1 MATYA
6 EFFQVD
12 LEGELAPACG
22 DRSVIRLDG
31 RNNRC
36 NLEILAEEECRKRNY
51 VAWRLIEGE
60 SLLRAQP
67 ITKTT
72 SLYY

>member
-6 EFFQVD
+6 EFFQVN
-12 LEGELAPACG
+12 LTGELAPACG

-31 RNNRC
+31 RNSRFNQ
-36 NLEILAEEECRKRNY
+36 EKLAEEECRKRKY
-51 VAWRLIEGE
+51 VAWRLIKGE
-60 SLLRAQP
+60 SLLRAKP